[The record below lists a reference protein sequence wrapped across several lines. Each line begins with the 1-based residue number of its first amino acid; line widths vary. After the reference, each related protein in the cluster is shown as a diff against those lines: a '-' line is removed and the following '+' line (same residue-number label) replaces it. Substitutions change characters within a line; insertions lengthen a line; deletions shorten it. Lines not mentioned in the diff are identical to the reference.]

1 MMTVGTVRE
10 IKAQE
15 YRVGLIPSGA
25 RSFASRGH
33 KVIVE
38 RGAGEAAGFPD
49 EEYAAAGARILA
61 TPQEV
66 FAAADMIVKVKEPLA
81 EELSLLR
88 RGQVLFTYLHL
99 AAAPEVARSLVERG
113 VTAVAYETIET
124 ADGDLPC
131 LRPMSQIAG
140 RLAVQEGAKYLEK
153 TFGGRGVL
161 LGGVPGVARG
171 RIGILGG
178 GVVGINACKVA
189 VGLGAEVTILDTRA
203 SRLAYLDDIFSTHI
217 TTLYSTDAN
226 LERVLAESDLVI
238 GAVLLVGARTPRLIR
253 REHLKTMKK
262 GAVIVDVAVDQGGIA
277 ETSRPTTHDDPVYV
291 VDGIVH
297 YCVANMPGAVAL
309 SSTQAL
315 TSTTLLYGLAI
326 AGLGVEAA
334 CRADASLRRGLN
346 THSGRCVYP
355 SVAEACGLD
364 YTPVEQ
370 VLGVK

>member
-1 MMTVGTVRE
+1 MKVGTVRE

-15 YRVGLIPSGA
+15 YRVGLIPSA
-25 RSFASRGH
+25 VRSFVSRGH
-33 KVIVE
+33 AVFVE

-49 EEYAAAGARILA
+49 EEYEAAGARVVASRDKIYA
-61 TPQEV
+61 E
-66 FAAADMIVKVKEPLA
+66 ADMIVKVKEPLPD
-81 EELSLLR
+81 ELPLLR
-88 RGQVLFTYLHL
+88 RGQILFTYLHL
-99 AAAPEVARSLVERG
+99 AAAPDVARALVERG
-113 VTAVAYETIET
+113 VTGVAYETIET

-171 RIGILGG
+171 RLGILGG

-189 VGLGAEVTILDTRA
+189 VGLGAEVTILDVSA
-203 SRLAYLDDIFSTHI
+203 NRLAYLDDIFSTHI
-217 TTLYSTDAN
+217 TTLYSTDDN
-226 LERVLAESDLVI
+226 IERVLAESDLVI
-238 GAVLLVGARTPRLIR
+238 GAVLLHGARTPRLIR
-253 REHLKTMKK
+253 REHLALMKR

-277 ETSRPTTHDDPVYV
+277 ETSRPTTHEDPVFV
-291 VDGIVH
+291 VGGIVH

-315 TSTTLLYGLAI
+315 TSTTLPYGLAI
-326 AGLGVEAA
+326 AQEGLEAA
-334 CRADASLRRGLN
+334 CRGLPALRKGLN
-346 THSGRCVYP
+346 TYDGHCVYP